1 MNVVANILTAVLFLG
16 SFPIMSY
23 AFQVPGYEALIFA
36 GGVLMAC
43 VAWMIPLY
51 ILPRISK

>member
-1 MNVVANILTAVLFLG
+1 MNSLAKILTGVLFLG
-16 SFPIMSY
+16 SFPVMGF
-23 AFQVPGYEALIFA
+23 AFQVPGFEAVIFA
-36 GGVLMAC
+36 AGVIMAC

>member
-1 MNVVANILTAVLFLG
+1 MNSLAKILTGILFLG
-16 SFPIMSY
+16 SFPVMGF
-23 AFQVPGYEALIFA
+23 AFQVPGFEAVIFA
-36 GGVLMAC
+36 AGVIMAC

>member
-1 MNVVANILTAVLFLG
+1 MNSLAKILTGVLFLG
-16 SFPIMSY
+16 SFPVMGF
-23 AFQVPGYEALIFA
+23 AFQVPGFEALIFGA
-36 GGVLMAC
+36 GVIMAC

>member
-1 MNVVANILTAVLFLG
+1 MNVVANILTAGLFLG
-16 SFPIMSY
+16 SFPLMSF
-23 AFQVPGYEALIFA
+23 AFQVPGFEAVIFA

>member
-1 MNVVANILTAVLFLG
+1 MNVVANILTTVLFLG
-16 SFPIMSY
+16 SFPIMSF

-36 GGVLMAC
+36 GGILMAC